1 MTNESQWMGAPG
13 WPESVPT
20 PARPEGETPP
30 CQCGHALNQHLLAGG
45 HCEQRGCACR
55 LFVIPL
61 PPARERGEEDDPEI
75 SQVVDRIALHASGR
89 NGDCVDNTQC
99 NAELDRATERAI
111 EIVTRLTARLAE
123 LERERET
130 CNGSCD
136 IALARRQVGPDGV
149 VPGNARECAELWE
162 REAVRVGK
170 ERAAARAEAARLRE
184 AVRPLLS
191 EVHEAL
197 YNTCQ
202 GSMCCPNG
210 CLADKVEDA
219 LRALAGQEG
228 A

>member
-1 MTNESQWMGAPG
+1 MSARTCADCGHRLDIHTPDGCVALHLDGSLCACPT
-13 WPESVPT
+13 PT

-75 SQVVDRIALHASGR
+75 SRVVDRIALHASGR
-89 NGDCVDNTQC
+89 NCDCVDNTQC

-123 LERERET
+123 LE
-130 CNGSCD
+130 
-136 IALARRQVGPDGV
+136 Q
-149 VPGNARECAELWE
+149 
-162 REAVRVGK
+162 
-170 ERAAARAEAARLRE
+170 
-184 AVRPLLS
+184 
-191 EVHEAL
+191 
-197 YNTCQ
+197 
-202 GSMCCPNG
+202 
-210 CLADKVEDA
+210 A
-219 LRALAGQEG
+219 LRAERERVVRWLLKDLIDGGEISGVRDEAGYIDACLARALAAAKGG